1 MRTSGSKS
9 GGLDV
14 DCSIRM
20 HDWMRAIRTPTQY
33 RVGTSTVTLNTAM
46 LAKAGIAVLLILTF
60 CVLMIPA
67 ADYGSHGNKRYSQ
80 HPDYNST
87 YPLSKPLVLANG
99 AIKFRIA
106 VISDPDTDSKSQK
119 EKNTWVSYM
128 RKGYLTLSKDHS
140 HISVAFDDRVTELKS
155 SLSLKGRGMELSEL
169 VAFNGKLYSVDDRTG
184 VVFEI
189 TQDDN
194 VIPWVILQ
202 DGDGQKTKG
211 NLATVSCLR

>member
-1 MRTSGSKS
+1 MRGTGSKS
-9 GGLDV
+9 TGLDV

-33 RVGTSTVTLNTAM
+33 RVGSSTVTINTAM
-46 LAKAGIAVLLILTF
+46 LAKAGIALLLILTCF
-60 CVLMIPA
+60 VLMIPA
-67 ADYGSHGNKRYSQ
+67 ADYGAHANKRYSL
-80 HPDYNST
+80 HPDYNTT
-87 YPLSKPLVLANG
+87 YPLTKPTVLANG
-99 AIKFRIA
+99 ATKFRIA
-106 VISDPDTDSKSQK
+106 VISDPDTESKSQT
-119 EKNTWVSYM
+119 EKNTWISYM
-128 RKGYLTLSKDHS
+128 RKGYLTLSPDHS
-140 HISVAFDDRVTELKS
+140 HVSVTFDDRVTELKS

-189 TQDDN
+189 TPDDK

-211 NLATVSCLR
+211 KT